1 MLGQVLEFPHWL
13 FCFQNKQ
20 AREYG
25 QNWTA
30 EVRLNMAAPCFPD
43 GGSKRSPNI
52 SCNSTDQKRKPQTF
66 AFGLDFCW
74 AGFSADNTELW
85 RTWWRLS
92 ITTTSTSL
100 QHWQQHIHQKNKIHL
115 KTQRTYRQ
123 QRSGLVSCPSKE
135 SVSLVTVINYNSKQI
150 ENITSEKTKYHERKH
165 GPSSTLKERTYFMI
179 RTPVHILHATL
190 LLQEVLTGKSHDT
203 QCGFG
208 LNEKIRWNSLFCL
221 RFLTE

>member
-25 QNWTA
+25 KNWTA
-30 EVRLNMAAPCFPD
+30 EVRLNMVAPCFPD

-74 AGFSADNTELW
+74 AGFSADNTERITL
-85 RTWWRLS
+85 TVEDFINRLS

-100 QHWQQHIHQKNKIHL
+100 QHWQRHIHQKNKIHL

-123 QRSGLVSCPSKE
+123 QRSGLVSSPSKE
-135 SVSLVTVINYNSKQI
+135 SVSL
-150 ENITSEKTKYHERKH
+150 H
-165 GPSSTLKERTYFMI
+165 KEI
-179 RTPVHILHATL
+179 
-190 LLQEVLTGKSHDT
+190 QE
-203 QCGFG
+203 
-208 LNEKIRWNSLFCL
+208 L
-221 RFLTE
+221 RSG